1 MLAAFYTRTG
11 PAREVLDVGEI
22 ETPEAGPGEVRVRLA
37 TSGVNPSDVK
47 TRGGVRSRDLPFP
60 RIVPHSDGAGVIDQV
75 GDGVPPGRLGERVW
89 VWNAAW
95 GRPSGTAA
103 QFVVLPAQ
111 QAVPLPANTS
121 FEAGACLG
129 IPALTAYHA
138 IHCNGGVA
146 GKTVLVAGGA
156 GAVGH
161 YAIQFA
167 KIAGASCVIATVS
180 GTAKAA
186 LARDAGADVDRQ
198 LPDRRRRAA
207 LPRPDRRHRRRSHRR
222 TRPRGQPEDRP
233 GRAAARRRDH
243 GVRQRPA
250 GDPGAVLSGD
260 PEERAPAVLHRL
272 QPVGRGPEVRA
283 GGRHRPAEPGPPEAQ
298 HRRTPAAGAHR
309 RGPRAGRR
317 AAGHSATS
325 SSTWHDDG
333 RRYAAPRARIAGHR
347 AVAVRRHLAVVRRQC
362 AAARPASGSSRSA
375 TRPWRPSRRPCSWA
389 SSPARWCSRC

>member
-1 MLAAFYTRTG
+1 M
-11 PAREVLDVGEI
+11 
-22 ETPEAGPGEVRVRLA
+22 RVRLA

-47 TRGGVRSRDLPFP
+47 TRGGVRSRELPFA

-138 IHCNGGVA
+138 VHCNGGVA

-161 YAIQFA
+161 YAVQFA
-167 KIAGASCVIATVS
+167 KIAGARLVVTTVS

-186 LARDAGADVDRQ
+186 LARDAGADVIVNYRTEDVAQRCLDLTAGTGVDRVVE
-198 LPDRRRRAA
+198 LDLAANLKTDLAA
-207 LPRPDRRHRRRSHRR
+207 L
-222 TRPRGQPEDRP
+222 
-233 GRAAARRRDH
+233 RRD
-243 GVRQRPA
+243 GEITAYGSSLPEIPVPFFPA
-250 GDPGAVLSGD
+250 LLKNV
-260 PEERAPAVLHRL
+260 RL
-272 QPVGRGPEVRA
+272 QFFIVYNLSDADRKSGLA
-283 GGRHRPAEPGPPEAQ
+283 GVTALLAQ
-298 HRRTPAAGAHR
+298 DRLKHNLDARLPL
-309 RGPRAGRR
+309 
-317 AAGHSATS
+317 
-325 SSTWHDDG
+325 
-333 RRYAAPRARIAGHR
+333 ARIAEAHELVESGK
-347 AVAVRRHLAVVRRQC
+347 AIGNVVIDT
-362 AAARPASGSSRSA
+362 A
-375 TRPWRPSRRPCSWA
+375 
-389 SSPARWCSRC
+389 